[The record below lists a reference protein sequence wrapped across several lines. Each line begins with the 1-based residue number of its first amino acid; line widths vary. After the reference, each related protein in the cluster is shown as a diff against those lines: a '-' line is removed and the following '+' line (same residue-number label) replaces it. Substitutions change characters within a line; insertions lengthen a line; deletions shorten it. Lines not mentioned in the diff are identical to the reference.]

1 VRHAALMEE
10 KIKVA
15 YIEFLLEY
23 PRERGDLE
31 ELCLGIMKY

>member
-15 YIEFLLEY
+15 YVEFLLEY
-23 PRERGDLE
+23 LKESGDLE
-31 ELCLGIMKY
+31 